1 MGALGRRHDS
11 ASTGHPADAV
21 LRIPHPA
28 LLIGGSLGFLAIVAG
43 LAARYQVRV
52 SGTWQA
58 GTILT
63 LSTAVVAALVSVIL
77 LGVRRAHTM
86 PATLG
91 GLLVLDAVPV
101 VMQVGAL
108 TPADARARVLFL
120 VIPAVIAAATLS
132 ASNHRIHL
140 AGVML
145 IAAAMVGAPATGRT
159 LVGRIVETCLAV
171 GVLLTADLLVRRLST
186 ATADRLFALRTLSLT
201 DELTGVLNRRG
212 LAAGFGRL
220 TRSAR
225 RDASIGLLIVD
236 IDHFKWFNDEYGHA
250 AGDDVLRRVCQVL
263 KTIAG
268 PGNLV
273 ARIGGEELAV
283 LVVGRAEPV
292 ALAFREALAAMR
304 PAVTVSIGVIDAP
317 LDAALAPGAL
327 WQLLDAADR
336 ALYEAKNTGRD
347 RICRGDLDSST
358 AVEQPVTRV
367 PAEAAVPAAGIVA
380 TLPPSRLPGWAL
392 AAFGSLGLLSVFG
405 RHSVALDRPIDWLYL
420 VAALACLV
428 AGIVAIGTAPRLGQA
443 RLLGGVLGV
452 DIVVALSVLDLN
464 YPAGRLIA
472 LLPLL
477 LTGLMVAQN
486 AGRAILMAHHAIIVI
501 VCLLAFETPVTPLT
515 VIAVCMHAAV
525 LIGSAELIFH
535 LRRRHDEAA
544 ADLHRWSVTD
554 PLTGLANRRGLE
566 MAFAR
571 MPRTRNITVLALDV
585 DDFKA
590 VNDRHGHIVGDDA
603 LIRLAATLRTVT
615 GPDTV
620 VGRTGGDEFVV
631 LAPSTHAGQLAS
643 TVTTAAGLLPVPL
656 SVSVGSTVVA
666 PYHRSSLW
674 QFVAAADAGLTR
686 AKRARRAAP
695 GDRGPGPEDTVR
707 SADLDRAWSPSQVQ
721 LVVRTLDDEDVA
733 APPVTKDGIP
743 PAAGWQRA
751 GTDG

>member
-1 MGALGRRHDS
+1 
-11 ASTGHPADAV
+11 V

-28 LLIGGSLGFLAIVAG
+28 LLIGGSLGFLAVVTG
-43 LAARYQVRV
+43 FTARYQVRV

-58 GTILT
+58 GTIVT
-63 LSTAVVAALVSVIL
+63 LATAVFAALVSVIL
-77 LGVRRAHTM
+77 LGIRRAHTM
-86 PATLG
+86 PATLA

-120 VIPAVIAAATLS
+120 VIPAVIAAATLP
-132 ASNHRIHL
+132 AGNHRAHL
-140 AGVML
+140 VGVML
-145 IAAAMVGAPATGRT
+145 IAAAMVGMPATGRSVT
-159 LVGRIVETCLAV
+159 GRLVETVLAV

-220 TRSAR
+220 MRSAR
-225 RDASIGLLIVD
+225 RDASVGLLIVD

-250 AGDDVLRRVCQVL
+250 AGDEVLRRVCQVL
-263 KTIAG
+263 KATAG

-273 ARIGGEELAV
+273 ARIGGEELAA

-292 ALAFREALAAMR
+292 ALAFREALASVR
-304 PAVTVSIGVIDAP
+304 PTVTASIGIIDVP
-317 LDAALAPGAL
+317 LDAAVAPGAL
-327 WQLLDAADR
+327 WQMLDAADR

-347 RICRGDLDSST
+347 RICRGELDSS
-358 AVEQPVTRV
+358 AVVEQPVSRA
-367 PAEAAVPAAGIVA
+367 PAEAAVPAEGIVA
-380 TLPPSRLPGWAL
+380 TLAPSRLPGWAL
-392 AAFGSLGLLSVFG
+392 ACYGVLGLLSVFG
-405 RHSVALDRPIDWLYL
+405 RRSVALDRPLDWVYL
-420 VAALACLV
+420 VAALACLIV
-428 AGIVAIGTAPRLGQA
+428 GIVVIGTAPRLGQF
-443 RLLGGVLGV
+443 RLLAGVLGV
-452 DIVVALSVLDLN
+452 DIVVALSVLDLT

-486 AGRAILMAHHAIIVI
+486 ASRAVLVGHHVIIVV

-515 VIAVCMHAAV
+515 VVAVCMHAAV

-535 LRRRHDEAA
+535 LRSRHDEAA
-544 ADLHRWSVTD
+544 SELHRWSVTD

-566 MAFAR
+566 LAFAR
-571 MPRTRNITVLALDV
+571 MPRTHNITVLALDV

-590 VNDRHGHIVGDDA
+590 VNDRHGHSIGDDA

-615 GPDTV
+615 GPETV

-674 QFVAAADAGLTR
+674 QFIAAADAGLTR
-686 AKRARRAAP
+686 AKQARRATLSGRAASREETLPHP
-695 GDRGPGPEDTVR
+695 GAHEH
-707 SADLDRAWSPSQVQ
+707 PSLVP
-721 LVVRTLDDEDVA
+721 LVVRSLDVEDDG
-733 APPVTKDGIP
+733 APRVTDGGVSPASGGSYP
-743 PAAGWQRA
+743 PAGSLDPPATGWRRA
-751 GTDG
+751 GADG